1 MILLPGMG
9 VRMGDFG
16 RKLTEINSHKP
27 PATTARPRRWNA
39 LDLVTANIPE
49 PDCFW
54 GGIVARQTITLL
66 IGRRSAGKTYFSLS
80 WAGSIA
86 LARMFGYLATHPG
99 KVLYLSQEMAEPGI
113 RKRLAKLF
121 TTAELRAL
129 GDRLIIVCRE
139 SIDLTTDE
147 GADYLAALITE
158 VGADV
163 VFIDALRD
171 VKGSYKENSNDEM
184 GVLMVR
190 LRDRVATKTNAAIIL
205 IHHKGKPREDGQ
217 EGGGRGASVIEDV
230 SADIIYLHDPKDGS
244 GRRSGK
250 FEKTR
255 DGELEG
261 QEFSYELVDDDETN
275 TLQVQ
280 ITSAEVTGEMGEIRK
295 LGDFVCARG
304 TATLEEIRKEFSWGV
319 RTARKYLKKAVE
331 AGRLER
337 VSGPGETGVYGPRNR
352 LIE

>member
-1 MILLPGMG
+1 MSSVFDRIG
-9 VRMGDFG
+9 
-16 RKLTEINSHKP
+16 KP
-27 PATTARPRRWNA
+27 PTQKTTSRSDERPRRWTA

-54 GGIVARQTITLL
+54 GGIIARQTICLL
-66 IGRRSAGKTYFSLS
+66 AGRRSAGKTYFSLA

-86 LARMFGYLATHPG
+86 LGRMFGYLATTKG
-99 KVLYLSQEMAEPGI
+99 KVLYLSQEMAEAGI

-121 TTAELRAL
+121 TTPELKAL
-129 GDRLIIVCRE
+129 SDRLIIICRE

-147 GADYLAALITE
+147 GAEYLAGIIKE

-205 IHHKGKPREDGQ
+205 VHHKGKPREDGM

-230 SADIIYLHDPKDGS
+230 SSDIIYLHDPKDGS
-244 GRRSGK
+244 GKRTGK

-261 QEFSYELVDDDETN
+261 QEFAYELVDDDQTN

-280 ITSAEVTGEMGEIRK
+280 ITSVEATGEMAEVRR
-295 LGDFVCARG
+295 LGDFICSRG
-304 TATLEEIRKEFSWGV
+304 TATFEEIRTEFSWGV
-319 RTARKYLKKAVE
+319 RTARKYLKLTAT
-331 AGRLER
+331 AGLIER
-337 VSGPGETGVYGPRNR
+337 VSGKGEPGVYGPRNR